1 MFQLLLLIIYLSF
14 ISLGLPDALL
24 GAAWPSMYRE
34 LHVSISYAGAISM
47 IIAFGTIIS
56 SLQSDRLTR
65 KLGTGKVTAISVA
78 MTAVAL
84 FGFSTSHSFVALCLW
99 AIPYGLGAG
108 SVDASL
114 NNYVALH
121 YESKHMSWLHCM
133 WGIGAA
139 AGPYIMG
146 YVLTNG
152 RSWNSGYRVI
162 SVLQIVLTMI
172 LIFSLPLWKNRPE
185 IIDDNGQEVSAK
197 ALSLREV
204 IRIPGAKEIMV
215 CFFCY
220 CALEQTAGLWASSY
234 LSLYKGVSAETAA
247 TFASM
252 FYIGI
257 TIGRALCGFVTMKLN
272 DVQMIRLGQVLIAV
286 GILIMFLPF
295 GQTLSLVGLI
305 VIGLGCAPIYPCII
319 HSTPTHFGADKS
331 QAIIG
336 IQMASAYV
344 GTLLMPPVFG
354 LIANHITVALLP
366 VYLFIILILM
376 FVMHEALTKKSS
388 MHNNG

>member
-1 MFQLLLLIIYLSF
+1 MFQLLLLIIYLSC

-162 SVLQIVLTMI
+162 SVLQIILTMI

-257 TIGRALCGFVTMKLN
+257 TVGRALSGFVTMKLN

-376 FVMHEALTKKSS
+376 FVMHEALTKKTKE
-388 MHNNG
+388 

>member
-257 TIGRALCGFVTMKLN
+257 TIGRALSGFVTMKLN

-376 FVMHEALTKKSS
+376 FVMHEALTKKTR
-388 MHNNG
+388 NRL